1 MGKIGSTPILPEE
14 SEEPGVAWVP
24 ESTGV
29 NSVTGAPESIGLP
42 TADGNGSTTGPAAG
56 VSE

>member
-1 MGKIGSTPILPEE
+1 M
-14 SEEPGVAWVP
+14 AWVS

-29 NSVTGAPESIGLP
+29 KSVTGAPESIGLP